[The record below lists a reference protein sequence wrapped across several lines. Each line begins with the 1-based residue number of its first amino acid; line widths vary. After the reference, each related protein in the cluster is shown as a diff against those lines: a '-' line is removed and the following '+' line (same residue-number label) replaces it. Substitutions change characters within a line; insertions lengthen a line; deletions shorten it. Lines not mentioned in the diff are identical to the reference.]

1 MAGLETRCLINL
13 SGDQPTQMAY
23 PLLDGFEKIL
33 KQLVAEHERVE
44 GLHGNAGLKT
54 HFKE

>member
-13 SGDQPTQMAY
+13 FGDQPTQMAY
-23 PLLDGFEKIL
+23 PLLEGFEKIL

-44 GLHGNAGLKT
+44 GRHESASLKT
-54 HFKE
+54 HF

>member
-1 MAGLETRCLINL
+1 MAGLETCCLIGL
-13 SGDQPTQMAY
+13 LGGQPTQMAY

-44 GLHGNAGLKT
+44 SLHGSASLKT
-54 HFKE
+54 HF